1 LPRPRDKTLQ
11 IPEKRAKGAGMTQSH
26 DPLMLAKAE
35 TLVEALP
42 YLQRY
47 AGRTFVVKYG
57 GHAMGD
63 PELARDFAEDVV
75 LLKAVGINPVVVHG
89 GGPQIGAM
97 LKKLGVE
104 SKFIDGLRVTDKATA
119 EVAEMVLSGAINK
132 ELVGWISG
140 AGGKALG
147 ISGKDGG
154 LVTATKVSRTTKDPE
169 SNIEQAIDLG
179 FVGEPTV
186 VDVTLIETASAAGMI
201 PVIAPIAPGADGE
214 TYNINAD
221 TMAGAI
227 AAALGA
233 ARLFLLT
240 DVAGVLDKQGN
251 LLTDLTPA
259 DIHQLQDDGTIS
271 GGMIPKLETC
281 IHAVEA
287 GCEAAVVLDG
297 RVPHAMLIEVFT
309 ARGAGTLIRR

>member
-1 LPRPRDKTLQ
+1 MPDP
-11 IPEKRAKGAGMTQSH
+11 H
-26 DPLMLAKAE
+26 DPALLAKAE
-35 TLVEALP
+35 TLTEALP

-63 PELARDFAEDVV
+63 PELAHDFAEDVV

-97 LKKLGVE
+97 LKKLNVE
-104 SKFIDGLRVTDKATA
+104 SRFVDGLRVTDKATA
-119 EVAEMVLSGAINK
+119 EVAEMVLCGSINK
-132 ELVGWISG
+132 ELVGWIAK

-147 ISGKDGG
+147 VSGKDGG
-154 LVTATKVSRTTKDPE
+154 LVTARKVNRTTRDPD
-169 SNIEQAIDLG
+169 SQIEQVVDLG
-179 FVGEPTV
+179 FVGEPETV
-186 VDVTLIETASAAGMI
+186 DITLIETVCAAGMI

-214 TYNINAD
+214 TYNVNAD

-240 DVAGVLDKQGN
+240 DVRGVLDKTGN

-259 DIHQLQDDGTIS
+259 DIARLQADGTIS

-297 RVPHAMLIEVFT
+297 RVPHAMLLEIFT
-309 ARGAGTLIRR
+309 SRGAGTLIRA

>member
-1 LPRPRDKTLQ
+1 
-11 IPEKRAKGAGMTQSH
+11 MTH
-26 DPLMLAKAE
+26 APDPAMLAKAE
-35 TLVEALP
+35 TLTEALP

-47 AGRTFVVKYG
+47 AGATFVVKYG

-104 SKFIDGLRVTDKATA
+104 SSFVDGLRVTDAETA
-119 EVAEMVLSGAINK
+119 KVAEMVLSGAINK
-132 ELVGWISG
+132 EIVGWIG
-140 AGGKALG
+140 AAGGRAVG

-154 LVTATKVSRTTKDPE
+154 FVRAAKVARTTRDPD
-169 SNIEQAIDLG
+169 SNIERAVDLG
-179 FVGEPTV
+179 FVGEPEAIDRTV
-186 VDVTLIETASAAGMI
+186 IDTVSASGMI
-201 PVIAPIAPGADGE
+201 PVIAPIGIGADGH

-227 AAALGA
+227 AGALDA
-233 ARLFLLT
+233 KRLFLLT
-240 DVAGVLDKQGN
+240 DVAGVLDKSGN
-251 LLTDLTPA
+251 LLTDLDA
-259 DIHQLQDDGTIS
+259 ARIAELRADGTIT

-281 IHAVEA
+281 IAAVEA
-287 GCEAAVVLDG
+287 GVEAAVILDG
-297 RVPHAMLIEVFT
+297 RVPHAMLLEIFT
-309 ARGAGTLIRR
+309 RRGAVTLVGR

>member
-1 LPRPRDKTLQ
+1 
-11 IPEKRAKGAGMTQSH
+11 
-26 DPLMLAKAE
+26 MLAKAE
-35 TLVEALP
+35 TLIEALP
-42 YLQRY
+42 YLRRY
-47 AGRTFVVKYG
+47 ETRTFVVKYG

-63 PELARDFAEDVV
+63 PKLAHDFAQDIV

-97 LKKLGVE
+97 LSKLGVE
-104 SKFIDGLRVTDKATA
+104 SQFVDGLRVTDEQTA
-119 EVAEMVLSGAINK
+119 QVAEMVLSGSINK

-140 AGGKALG
+140 AGGKSIGL
-147 ISGKDGG
+147 SGKDGG
-154 LVTATKVSRTTKDPE
+154 MVTARKATRTAKDPD
-169 SNIEQAIDLG
+169 SNIERVVDLG
-179 FVGEPTV
+179 FVGEPERIDTGV
-186 VDVTLIETASAAGMI
+186 IETLCAAGYI
-201 PVIAPIAPGADGE
+201 PVIAPIAPGEDGK

-227 AAALGA
+227 AGALDA

-240 DVAGVLDKQGN
+240 DVAGVLDKQGE
-251 LLTDLTPA
+251 LLTDLRPA
-259 DIHQLQDDGTIS
+259 DIARLKKEGTIT

-297 RVPHAMLIEVFT
+297 RVPHAILIEMFT
-309 ARGAGTLIRR
+309 QAGAGTLIRAG

>member
-1 LPRPRDKTLQ
+1 MSTSHAPDPTL
-11 IPEKRAKGAGMTQSH
+11 
-26 DPLMLAKAE
+26 LARAE
-35 TLVEALP
+35 TLTEALP

-47 AGRTFVVKYG
+47 AGQTFVVKYG

-104 SKFIDGLRVTDKATA
+104 SRFVDGLRVTDAETAT
-119 EVAEMVLSGAINK
+119 VAEMVLSGAINK
-132 ELVGWISG
+132 ELVSWIDR
-140 AGGKALG
+140 AGGRAVG
-147 ISGKDGG
+147 ISGKDAR
-154 LVTATKVSRTTKDPE
+154 LVVARKLERTVRDPD
-169 SNIEQAIDLG
+169 SNIERVLDLG
-179 FVGEPTV
+179 FVGDPAV
-186 VDVTLIETASAAGMI
+186 INRDILDTLSAAGVI
-201 PVIAPIAPGADGE
+201 PVVAPIGVGEDGQ

-227 AAALGA
+227 AAAMGA

-240 DVAGVLDKQGN
+240 DVAGVLDADKR

-259 DIHQLQDDGTIS
+259 DIARLRADGTIH

-281 IHAVEA
+281 VSAVE
-287 GCEAAVVLDG
+287 GGVDAAVVLDG
-297 RVPHAMLIEVFT
+297 RVPHAMLIEMFT
-309 ARGAGTLIRR
+309 RRGAGTLIRRG

>member
-1 LPRPRDKTLQ
+1 MNDSTDL
-11 IPEKRAKGAGMTQSH
+11 AGVR
-26 DPLMLAKAE
+26 AKAE
-35 TLVEALP
+35 TLIEALP

-57 GHAMGD
+57 GNAMGD
-63 PELARDFAEDVV
+63 EKREREFAEDVV

-97 LKKLGVE
+97 LEKLGVE
-104 SKFIDGLRVTDKATA
+104 SRFVDGLRVTDKATA

-132 ELVGWISG
+132 QLVGAITR
-140 AGGKALG
+140 AGGRALG

-154 LVTATKVSRTTKDPE
+154 LVTARKLSRTRKDPG
-169 SNIEQAIDLG
+169 SHIEQALDLG
-179 FVGEPTV
+179 FVGEPIR
-186 VDVTLIETASAAGMI
+186 VDARLIDTAVAAGMI
-201 PVIAPIAPGADGE
+201 PVVAPIGAGEDGH

-221 TMAGAI
+221 TMAGAL
-227 AAALGA
+227 AGALHA
-233 ARLFLLT
+233 ARLMLLT
-240 DVAGVLDKQGN
+240 DVAGVLDREGE

-259 DIHQLQDDGTIS
+259 AIANLRAEGAIT

-281 IHAVEA
+281 VAAVEA

-297 RVPHAMLIEVFT
+297 RVPHAMLLEFFT
-309 ARGAGTLIRR
+309 ARGAGTLVRAE

>member
-1 LPRPRDKTLQ
+1 MSASEDRQ
-11 IPEKRAKGAGMTQSH
+11 
-26 DPLMLAKAE
+26 MLAKAE
-35 TLVEALP
+35 VLIEALP
-42 YLQRY
+42 YFQRY

-63 PELARDFAEDVV
+63 PEAARDFAEDIV

-104 SKFIDGLRVTDKATA
+104 STFVDGLRVTDKATA

-132 ELVGWISG
+132 ELVGWIAA
-140 AGGKALG
+140 AGGKAIG

-154 LVTATKVSRTTKDPE
+154 LVTATKLTRTTVDPGSE
-169 SNIEQAIDLG
+169 IEKVVDLG
-179 FVGEPTV
+179 FVGEPTR
-186 VDVTLIETASAAGMI
+186 VDTTILKTASDAGMI
-201 PVIAPIAPGADGE
+201 PVVAPIGAGDDGH

-233 ARLFLLT
+233 ARLLLLT
-240 DVAGVLDKQGN
+240 DVPGVPDKQGR
-251 LLTDLTPA
+251 LMTDLTPA
-259 DIHQLQDDGTIS
+259 DIDRVRQDGTIS

-281 IHAVEA
+281 VNAVEA

-297 RVPHAMLIEVFT
+297 RVAHALLLEFFT
-309 ARGAGTLIRR
+309 QRGAGTLVRAQ